1 MKLKEN
7 VIIKYSN
14 DFNSTI
20 INSGTR
26 EFKIFDENK
35 IYYKL
40 LLHPNNIQ
48 QNSELFIFLNE
59 NNLIVKDFHL
69 DNVNIKTQKYFENQ
83 LISKVT
89 NPGFGI
95 QTILNK
101 KVIIIGCGGIGTV
114 VIDNLIRAGFK
125 YFTLIDHDI
134 VEKSNLNRQLFY
146 KQSDIGKKKV
156 SALSTRINEISN
168 DIKLQTSYHYVKESK
183 DISIILDNNS
193 SIMINCADSPNN
205 IESIIATAAQEKN
218 VPFISAFVG
227 QETGTI
233 TQVYDDQNKYIHSI
247 ESENVLSLEASVS
260 VTNMLVG
267 SILAKKIIDYLLQEF
282 IHSNYAFY
290 SNQVINFETLRL
302 LHE

>member
-7 VIIKYSN
+7 VIIKYNN
-14 DFNSTI
+14 DLTSTI
-20 INSGTR
+20 INVGTR
-26 EFKIFDENK
+26 EFKIVDENQ

-40 LLHPNNIQ
+40 LLNPKRIRR
-48 QNSELFIFLNE
+48 NSELFIFLSK

-83 LISKVT
+83 LISKVD
-89 NPGFGI
+89 NPGIGI
-95 QTILNK
+95 ETILNK
-101 KVIIIGCGGIGTV
+101 KIIIIGCGGVGTV

-125 YFTLIDHDI
+125 CFTLIDHDI

-146 KQSDIGKKKV
+146 KQDDIGEKKV
-156 SALSTRINEISN
+156 NALSTRLNEISN
-168 DIKLQTSYHYVKESK
+168 DIELQTSYNYVKETK
-183 DISIILDNNS
+183 NISMILDENS
-193 SIMINCADSPNN
+193 NIVINCADSPSN
-205 IESIIATAAQEKN
+205 IESIIAKAAQEKE

-233 TQVYDDQNKYIHSI
+233 TQVYDSQNSYLHNI
-247 ESENVLSLEASVS
+247 ESEDILSLEASVS

-267 SILAKKIIDYLLQEF
+267 SILAKKTIDYLLQKF
-282 IHSNYAFY
+282 IHSNYSFY
-290 SNQVINFETLRL
+290 SNQVINFETLRI